1 MVAVLTVLPVVLTV
15 LVLSAGFSVGLIA
28 LAMPFVVVLLFV
40 VVATLLAA
48 RKNSCS

>member
-28 LAMPFVVVLLFV
+28 FCCRIAICCGGDAVSSKKEQLFIV
-40 VVATLLAA
+40 
-48 RKNSCS
+48 